1 MNTMVFC
8 MKAFK
13 LLLTEGHD
21 THLAIEMYKLVD
33 RLPQEVVHSYFSVF
47 RKDYPLKVLIFL
59 PLTNL

>member
-1 MNTMVFC
+1 

-13 LLLTEGHD
+13 LLLAEGHD
-21 THLAIEMYKLVD
+21 THLAIEMYKLAD